1 MRILFDHQAFEMQRI
16 GGVSRS
22 YAELISH
29 LRDKGCNCTIGIKES
44 DNVYLHEKGLAP
56 GIKPLHYWHDLL
68 FEGKKL
74 FKGQRTLERKLL
86 GLMGHDNDCLQINK
100 EYCIKILKKQRFDIY
115 EPTFFDS
122 FFLPYLKDKPFVM
135 TVHDMIPELF
145 PEFFPK
151 DDFQIVQKKKLCPL
165 ASHIHV
171 PSEKTKEDLVNTLQI
186 DPEKVSVIPHGRPI
200 YDDDACMIQPI
211 AGFPYL
217 LFVGERD
224 GYKNFSAFLGECS
237 NIIKRFPEIHIVC
250 TGRDF
255 NEKEK
260 KEIGELG
267 LGEKIIH
274 RFADESV
281 LRNLYHFAV
290 AFVFPSAYEGFG
302 LPILEAFAN
311 DCPVMLNNA
320 SCFPEVAGDAAIFFD
335 MNRKGDMYEKFVALY
350 TSGLRNELV
359 EKGKNR
365 LGLYSW
371 ERSAESLKSIYESL
385 A

>member
-29 LRDKGCNCTIGIKES
+29 LRDMGCDCTIGIKES
-44 DNVYLHEKGLAP
+44 DNVYLREKNLVP
-56 GIKPLHYWHDLL
+56 KTKPLHYWHDLL

-74 FKGQRTLERKLL
+74 FKGQRTLARKAL

-100 EYCIKILKKQRFDIY
+100 EYCIKLLKKQRFDVF

-171 PSEKTKEDLVNTLQI
+171 PSEKTKEDLVNILPI
-186 DPEKVSVIPHGRPI
+186 DPEKVSVIPHGRPE
-200 YDDDACMIQPI
+200 YDDTFLFQPI
-211 AGFPYL
+211 VDFPYL

-237 NIIKRFPEIHIVC
+237 TVVKRFSEIHIVC

-267 LGEKIIH
+267 LGEKVIH
-274 RFADESV
+274 RFADEFV

-320 SCFPEVAGDAAIFFD
+320 SCFPEVAGDAAVYFD

-350 TSGLRNELV
+350 MSGLNNEMIQKGRTRL
-359 EKGKNR
+359 EK
-365 LGLYSW
+365 YSW
-371 ERSAESLKSIYESL
+371 NQSAESLKNIYKSFV
-385 A
+385 